1 LRFLIEKLSKSMRE
15 KSGWDFLE
23 FGSREQGSQ
32 GELGAPRSSWSQIEL
47 EILRNIK
54 KNQEILKNIKK
65 IEKGLTIKK
74 IVIFRTEIRAPT
86 KYVYIKTWPLLLWST
101 SGSATI
107 ASATPAAESLAKT
120 SLDLGSQEKGP
131 TLPNDKKL
139 RFVIEKLSKS
149 MREKSGWDFLE
160 FGSRGQGS
168 QESWELPGR
177 GGIQ

>member
-1 LRFLIEKLSKSMRE
+1 LGSQEEGPTLPNDKKLRFLIETLSKSMRE

-23 FGSREQGSQ
+23 FGSREQGSP

-47 EILRNIK
+47 EIFRNSR

-107 ASATPAAESLAKT
+107 ASATHSRGITGQDQPRPGEPR
-120 SLDLGSQEKGP
+120 KGP
-131 TLPNDKKL
+131 HP
-139 RFVIEKLSKS
+139 SK
-149 MREKSGWDFLE
+149 RQKVEIFN
-160 FGSRGQGS
+160 
-168 QESWELPGR
+168 
-177 GGIQ
+177 